1 MNCLVMCG
9 SVSGF
14 EKLID
19 INRINVLLVIDDSH
33 YLCTYILLLLYGT
46 HSVH

>member
-1 MNCLVMCG
+1 MNCLVMYG
-9 SVSGF
+9 SISGF

-19 INRINVLLVIDDSH
+19 VNRINVLLVIDDSH

-46 HSVH
+46 HGVY